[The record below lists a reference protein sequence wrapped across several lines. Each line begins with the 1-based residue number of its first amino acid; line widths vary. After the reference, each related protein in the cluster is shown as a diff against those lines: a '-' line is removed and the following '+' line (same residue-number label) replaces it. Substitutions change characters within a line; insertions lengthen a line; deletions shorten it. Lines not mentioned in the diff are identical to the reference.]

1 MNVCYHLCTEWHHI
15 GAIYEPIGTFAMK
28 NRANQ
33 KGFKLASHTNPIG
46 TSLPSAPTTNRGGKS
61 EKYPSG
67 ESDSSGANRHRIS
80 LSVPGEIKSFLESV
94 SSVTGLSLSQVA
106 LSAILSGL
114 PILGDQVKVIRDC
127 DRQK

>member
-1 MNVCYHLCTEWHHI
+1 MCYHLCTEWHHI

-33 KGFKLASHTNPIG
+33 KGFKMASHTNPIG
-46 TSLPSAPTTNRGGKS
+46 TSLPSAPTTNRGGKW
-61 EKYPSG
+61 ESG
-67 ESDSSGANRHRIS
+67 VGEESNSAGANRHRIS

-127 DRQK
+127 DRRK

>member
-1 MNVCYHLCTEWHHI
+1 
-15 GAIYEPIGTFAMK
+15 MK

-33 KGFKLASHTNPIG
+33 KGFKMASHTNPIG
-46 TSLPSAPTTNRGGKS
+46 TSLPSAPPTNRGEKS

-67 ESDSSGANRHRIS
+67 ESDSLGANRHRIS

-114 PILGDQVKVIRDC
+114 PTLGDQVKVIRDC
-127 DRQK
+127 DRRK

>member
-1 MNVCYHLCTEWHHI
+1 
-15 GAIYEPIGTFAMK
+15 MK

-33 KGFKLASHTNPIG
+33 KGFKMASHTNPIG
-46 TSLPSAPTTNRGGKS
+46 TSLPSAPTTNRGGKW
-61 EKYPSG
+61 ESG
-67 ESDSSGANRHRIS
+67 VGEESNYAGANRHRIS

-127 DRQK
+127 DHQK

>member
-1 MNVCYHLCTEWHHI
+1 
-15 GAIYEPIGTFAMK
+15 MK

-33 KGFKLASHTNPIG
+33 KGFKLASNTNPIG
-46 TSLPSAPTTNRGGKS
+46 TEQSSPPTNRGGKL
-61 EKYPSG
+61 ESG
-67 ESDSSGANRHRIS
+67 VGEESNSAGANRHRIS

-127 DRQK
+127 DRRK